1 MLFLGGYIAVFKKLP
16 AVSIPPTIP
25 SSEGLPSKL
34 SNIHCSTGEGLGGLG
49 PPPVFGL
56 LSSNSLP
63 FAIEI
68 VINFHVNIFYSKL
81 GHQTFTYK

>member
-1 MLFLGGYIAVFKKLP
+1 MLFFGYIAVFKTLP

-56 LSSNSLP
+56 LSSDSLP

-68 VINFHVNIFYSKL
+68 VINFHVNIF
-81 GHQTFTYK
+81 